1 MLGVSDEAWVGAQPG
16 SEVAVGD
23 GAETGT
29 DVPYASGG
37 AGCVA
42 AFWEFG
48 CAKTVEDTG
57 AKGGRWARSRFGLES
72 LTGSFSTGVQMAFLF
87 IGTGDSLGAETKTGA
102 GTETARERGT

>member
-1 MLGVSDEAWVGAQPG
+1 MLGVWEEPWAGAQPG
-16 SEVAVGD
+16 SGVAVGD

-29 DVPYASGG
+29 GVPYVSGG
-37 AGCVA
+37 VGCV

-57 AKGGRWARSRFGLES
+57 AKVGRWARGWFGLES
-72 LTGSFSTGVQMAFLF
+72 LTGSFSTGVQMAFLV
-87 IGTGDSLGAETKTGA
+87 IGTGESLAVETKTGA